1 MLLLSE
7 NEEQIIIES
16 IFDRDGVQIARVQCF
31 DQTGLARVLERRR
44 AWSFQIT
51 LSGTCQIVYRDRTCT
66 LTPNTIFWHSPLRE
80 ALAIR
85 WLPGMGAEAVVVACS
100 VRRWNEFV
108 ARHPT
113 FRAHNAALLGRYPAR
128 PVLALQFVPAQLLHV
143 LRQLI
148 ALSQASP
155 GAAPALEA
163 GCAQLLRQIGEL
175 RFAADAPCQD
185 HERRRRFE
193 RAQERMA
200 ACLAQPPSL
209 AQIAAELNVSPRQ
222 LQRDFRIVTGLTP
235 MRYLT
240 LVRLSEANTLLAETA
255 LPIAQIA
262 RLLGYVSPAH
272 FSAAF
277 RRIYQ
282 CSPRQARGLLQNPP
296 PEVERWRGE

>member
-1 MLLLSE
+1 MLRLRD
-7 NEEQIIIES
+7 NEQIIIEPMYG
-16 IFDRDGVQIARVQCF
+16 RDGLQIERVQCF
-31 DQTGLARVLERRR
+31 DQTARAPVVEHRR

-51 LSGTCQIVYRDRTCT
+51 LSGTCQIVYCDRAWM

-85 WLPGMGAEAVVVACS
+85 WLPGTGAEAVVVACS
-100 VRRWNEFV
+100 ARRWNAFV
-108 ARHPT
+108 ARHPM
-113 FRAHNAALLGRYPAR
+113 FREHNAALLSRYPAR
-128 PVLALQFVPAQLLHV
+128 PVFALQFVAPPLLDRV
-143 LRQLI
+143 RRLI
-148 ALSQASP
+148 ALSQGSSA
-155 GAAPALEA
+155 AAPALETC
-163 GCAQLLRQIGEL
+163 CAVLLQQIGDL
-175 RFAADAPCQD
+175 RFVASSACQD
-185 HERRRRFE
+185 HERWRRVE

-277 RRIYQ
+277 RRIYH
-282 CSPRQARGLLQNPP
+282 CSPRQVRGLLQKPP
-296 PEVERWRGE
+296 PEMELWRGE